1 MNYPKPETLAATA
14 GRNSPVYIAVPQY
27 KKQEIKRLG
36 LPSLIDGAFPEFSQ
50 LSPATKMAIGIGVG
64 LVAGIILHKLL
75 KRK

>member
-27 KKQEIKRLG
+27 KKQKIDTNG
-36 LPSLIDGAFPEFSQ
+36 SYSLIDGAFPEFSQ

-64 LVAGIILHKLL
+64 LVAGIFLNKLL
-75 KRK
+75 KRR